1 MVYERNTRDPQSGD
15 YFGRP
20 NSQDYGRDFR
30 SDGGGYGRS
39 SAREYEAAGEF
50 DRDDNRGGRGQGYQG
65 RDDQGR
71 GDQYGREQGGRD
83 YYGGHNDRSQPSG
96 GDRYGQ
102 SRYGQGSSQS
112 YGQQGYG
119 QQGYGQQRS
128 GQGYG
133 QQSYGQRSQGSGDT
147 EYHGSYASD
156 GRRFENV
163 GRNRDADDDNR
174 RGNASR
180 GGNGDYGRQPQGYD
194 YDDRGFIARAG
205 DEVRSWFGDDEAERR
220 READARYDER
230 AYGNSGSSDSRSFGN
245 RSSNTHDDH
254 YHSWRSTQIAALDR
268 DYDEYRNENRSKFEN
283 EFSSWRTERQG
294 QRSSL
299 SQVTEH
305 MEVVGSDGS
314 HVGTVDK
321 VKGDR
326 ILLTKN
332 DRDAGGVH
340 HSIPSRWIKT
350 VDGKVTLSKSADE
363 AKSAW
368 KEEERNSA
376 MFDYGDRTGSDKKD
390 AGTSGYASG
399 SQTGSA
405 QAGNT
410 GTSTASATGTSTGST
425 ATGSTTTGGTTTGTT
440 SDTLGKSGSNTY

>member
-1 MVYERNTRDPQSGD
+1 MVYERNTRDRQSGD
-15 YFGRP
+15 YYGRP
-20 NSQDYGRDFR
+20 NSNDYGRDFR
-30 SDGGGYGRS
+30 ADGGGYGRS
-39 SAREYEAAGEF
+39 SAREYEAAGEY
-50 DRDDNRGGRGQGYQG
+50 DRDDNRSGSGQGYQG

-102 SRYGQGSSQS
+102 SRYGQGS
-112 YGQQGYG
+112 GQGYG
-119 QQGYGQQRS
+119 HQGYGQQRS

-133 QQSYGQRSQGSGDT
+133 QHSYGQRSQGSGDT

-156 GRRFENV
+156 GRRFEDV

-174 RGNASR
+174 NSSR
-180 GGNGDYGRQPQGYD
+180 GSSRNEGRDYGRQPQGYD

-230 AYGNSGSSDSRSFGN
+230 SYGNSDNRAFGN

-254 YHSWRSTQIAALDR
+254 YHGWRSSQIAALDR

-283 EFSSWRTERQG
+283 EFSSWRNERQG

-363 AKSAW
+363 AKAAW

-376 MFDYGDRTGSDKKD
+376 MFEYGDRTGGDKKD
-390 AGTSGYASG
+390 AGTSGYASS
-399 SQTGSA
+399 SQ
-405 QAGNT
+405 
-410 GTSTASATGTSTGST
+410 TGST
-425 ATGSTTTGGTTTGTT
+425 ATGSTGTSPVSTTGTTTGGTTTGTT
-440 SDTLGKSGSNTY
+440 SDTLGKSGSTTY

>member
-1 MVYERNTRDPQSGD
+1 MVYERNTRDRQSGD
-15 YFGRP
+15 YYGRP

-30 SDGGGYGRS
+30 SDGGDYGRS
-39 SAREYEAAGEF
+39 SARDYAAAGEY
-50 DRDDNRGGRGQGYQG
+50 DRDGNRG
-65 RDDQGR
+65 RDDQGNR
-71 GDQYGREQGGRD
+71 GRYGSEQRDEGGRD
-83 YYGGHNDRSQPSG
+83 YYGGHNDRQQPTG

-102 SRYGQGSSQS
+102 PQSGQSRYGQQA
-112 YGQQGYG
+112 
-119 QQGYGQQRS
+119 
-128 GQGYG
+128 
-133 QQSYGQRSQGSGDT
+133 YGQRGQGPRDT

-156 GRRFENV
+156 GHRFQDV
-163 GRNRDADDDNR
+163 GRNRHADDDNR
-174 RGNASR
+174 RSEPR
-180 GGNGDYGRQPQGYD
+180 GDDRGYGRQPQGYD

-230 AYGNSGSSDSRSFGN
+230 HDRPSTN

-254 YHSWRSTQIAALDR
+254 YRNWRSTQIAALDR
-268 DYDEYRNENRSKFEN
+268 DYDEYRNENRTKFEN

-350 VDGKVTLSKSADE
+350 VDSKVNLSKSADE
-363 AKSAW
+363 AKAAW

-376 MFDYGDRTGSDKKD
+376 MFEYGDRTGGDKKD
-390 AGTSGYASG
+390 AGATGYAS
-399 SQTGSA
+399 TT
-405 QAGNT
+405 QA
-410 GTSTASATGTSTGST
+410 
-425 ATGSTTTGGTTTGTT
+425 GSTTTTGAASTASTT
-440 SDTLGKSGSNTY
+440 SDTLGKPGSSTY

>member
-1 MVYERNTRDPQSGD
+1 MVYERYTRDRQSGD
-15 YFGRP
+15 YYGRP

-30 SDGGGYGRS
+30 SDGGDYGRS
-39 SAREYEAAGEF
+39 SAREYEAAGEY
-50 DRDDNRGGRGQGYQG
+50 DRDDNRGGRGRDTQG
-65 RDDQGR
+65 RFEQGR

-83 YYGGHNDRSQPSG
+83 YYGGHNDRSQPLG

-102 SRYGQGSSQS
+102 SRYGQG
-112 YGQQGYG
+112 YGQK
-119 QQGYGQQRS
+119 GYGQQRS
-128 GQGYG
+128 SQSYG
-133 QQSYGQRSQGSGDT
+133 QQSYGQRGQGSGDT

-156 GRRFENV
+156 GRRFEDV
-163 GRNRDADDDNR
+163 GRNRDMDDDNR
-174 RGNASR
+174 RDRSAR
-180 GGNGDYGRQPQGYD
+180 GDDRGYGRQPQGYD
-194 YDDRGFIARAG
+194 YDDRGFMARAG

-230 AYGNSGSSDSRSFGN
+230 AYGNSDSRSFGN

-299 SQVTEH
+299 SQVAEH

-332 DRDAGGVH
+332 DKDAGGVH

-350 VDGKVTLSKSADE
+350 VDSKVTLSKSADE
-363 AKSAW
+363 AKAAW

-376 MFDYGDRTGSDKKD
+376 MFDYGDRTGGDKKD
-390 AGTSGYASG
+390 ASTSYGTSTSATDTSGQATTGTGTTGTSG
-399 SQTGSA
+399 Q
-405 QAGNT
+405 
-410 GTSTASATGTSTGST
+410 
-425 ATGSTTTGGTTTGTT
+425 
-440 SDTLGKSGSNTY
+440 TLGKSFSGTY

>member
-1 MVYERNTRDPQSGD
+1 MAYERYTRDPNSGD
-15 YFGRP
+15 YYGRP

-30 SDGGGYGRS
+30 TDGGGYGRS
-39 SAREYEAAGEF
+39 SAREYEAAGEY
-50 DRDDNRGGRGQGYQG
+50 DRDNRSDRSAGDRQPRGDGYGRNYAQQDRGGRESYGNYQP
-65 RDDQGR
+65 
-71 GDQYGREQGGRD
+71 
-83 YYGGHNDRSQPSG
+83 NDRG
-96 GDRYGQ
+96 G
-102 SRYGQGSSQS
+102 S
-112 YGQQGYG
+112 
-119 QQGYGQQRS
+119 
-128 GQGYG
+128 
-133 QQSYGQRSQGSGDT
+133 QQSYGSTS

-156 GRRFENV
+156 GRRFEDV
-163 GRNRDADDDNR
+163 GPNRHADDDYRNQGR
-174 RGNASR
+174 DR
-180 GGNGDYGRQPQGYD
+180 GGRGLDRGYGRQPQGYD

-230 AYGNSGSSDSRSFGN
+230 YDRQTGSRS
-245 RSSNTHDDH
+245 SHPHDDH
-254 YHSWRSTQIAALDR
+254 YHSWRNTQIAELDR
-268 DYDEYRNENRSKFEN
+268 DYDEYRNEHRSKFEN

-294 QRSSL
+294 QRSAL

-363 AKSAW
+363 AKAAW

-376 MFDYGDRTGSDKKD
+376 MFDYGDRTGGDKKD
-390 AGTSGYASG
+390 AATTGYAS
-399 SQTGSA
+399 TT
-405 QAGNT
+405 QA
-410 GTSTASATGTSTGST
+410 GST
-425 ATGSTTTGGTTTGTT
+425 AGATSTTGTT
-440 SDTLGKSGSNTY
+440 SDTLGKSGSTTY

>member
-1 MVYERNTRDPQSGD
+1 MVYERYSRDRQSGD
-15 YFGRP
+15 YYGRP

-30 SDGGGYGRS
+30 SDGGDYGRS
-39 SAREYEAAGEF
+39 SARDYAAAGEF
-50 DRDDNRGGRGQGYQG
+50 DRDNERGRGDEGNRDRYGRGQES
-65 RDDQGR
+65 RND
-71 GDQYGREQGGRD
+71 GGRD
-83 YYGGHNDRSQPSG
+83 YYGGHNDRQQSSG
-96 GDRYGQ
+96 GDRHGQ
-102 SRYGQGSSQS
+102 SRYGQGSGEAYRPPNYRQDASPQN
-112 YGQQGYG
+112 YGQQN
-119 QQGYGQQRS
+119 
-128 GQGYG
+128 
-133 QQSYGQRSQGSGDT
+133 YGQRSQGSGDT

-156 GRRFENV
+156 GRRFEDV

-180 GGNGDYGRQPQGYD
+180 GDSRNDGRDDSRNDGRGYGRQPQGYD

-230 AYGNSGSSDSRSFGN
+230 SYGNSRDRSFGD
-245 RSSNTHDDH
+245 RSSSTHDDH

-299 SQVTEH
+299 SQVAEH
-305 MEVVGSDGS
+305 MEVLGSDGS
-314 HVGTVDK
+314 HVGTVDE

-350 VDGKVTLSKSADE
+350 VDDKVTLSKSADE
-363 AKSAW
+363 AKAAW

-376 MFDYGDRTGSDKKD
+376 MFDYGDRTGGDRTGGDKKD
-390 AGTSGYASG
+390 ASNTDYGTSPTAPSSTNGTDASG
-399 SQTGSA
+399 QPMTGTG
-405 QAGNT
+405 AGTGTGTGTT
-410 GTSTASATGTSTGST
+410 GTSSQ
-425 ATGSTTTGGTTTGTT
+425 
-440 SDTLGKSGSNTY
+440 TLGKSFSGTY

>member
-1 MVYERNTRDPQSGD
+1 MVYERNTRDRQSGD
-15 YFGRP
+15 YYGRP
-20 NSQDYGRDFR
+20 NSNDYGRDFR
-30 SDGGGYGRS
+30 ADGGGYGRS
-39 SAREYEAAGEF
+39 SAREYEAAGEY
-50 DRDDNRGGRGQGYQG
+50 DRDDNRSGRGQGYQG

-102 SRYGQGSSQS
+102 SRYGQGS
-112 YGQQGYG
+112 
-119 QQGYGQQRS
+119 

-156 GRRFENV
+156 GRRFEDV

-174 RGNASR
+174 NSSR
-180 GGNGDYGRQPQGYD
+180 GGSRNEGRDYGRQPQGYD

-230 AYGNSGSSDSRSFGN
+230 SYGNSDNRAFGN

-283 EFSSWRTERQG
+283 EFSSWRNERQG

-299 SQVTEH
+299 SLVTEH

-363 AKSAW
+363 AKAAW

-376 MFDYGDRTGSDKKD
+376 MFEYGDRTGGDKKD
-390 AGTSGYASG
+390 TGSSGYAS
-399 SQTGSA
+399 
-405 QAGNT
+405 
-410 GTSTASATGTSTGST
+410 STQTGST
-425 ATGSTTTGGTTTGTT
+425 ATGTASGTGTTPGSTTTGGTTTGTT
-440 SDTLGKSGSNTY
+440 SDTLGKSGSTTY

>member
-1 MVYERNTRDPQSGD
+1 MVYERNTRDRQSGD
-15 YFGRP
+15 YYGRP

-30 SDGGGYGRS
+30 ADGGDYGRS
-39 SAREYEAAGEF
+39 SAREYEAAGEY
-50 DRDDNRGGRGQGYQG
+50 DRDRHGG
-65 RDDQGR
+65 RDDR
-71 GDQYGREQGGRD
+71 SRDQGGRD
-83 YYGGHNDRSQPSG
+83 YYGGHNDRQQPSG

-102 SRYGQGSSQS
+102 R
-112 YGQQGYG
+112 GYG
-119 QQGYGQQRS
+119 QQN
-128 GQGYG
+128 YG
-133 QQSYGQRSQGSGDT
+133 QQSYGRQDPGQQRYGQQTYGQRSQGSSDT

-156 GRRFENV
+156 GRRFEDV
-163 GRNRDADDDNR
+163 GRNRHADDDNR
-174 RGNASR
+174 TSRDDNRG
-180 GGNGDYGRQPQGYD
+180 YGRQPQGYD
-194 YDDRGFIARAG
+194 YDDRSFIARAG

-230 AYGNSGSSDSRSFGN
+230 SHGGSDNRSFGN
-245 RSSNTHDDH
+245 RASNPHDDH

-299 SQVTEH
+299 SQVAEH

-363 AKSAW
+363 AKAAW

-376 MFDYGDRTGSDKKD
+376 MFEYGDRTGGDKKD
-390 AGTSGYASG
+390 TGTTGYAS
-399 SQTGSA
+399 SA
-405 QAGNT
+405 Q
-410 GTSTASATGTSTGST
+410 
-425 ATGSTTTGGTTTGTT
+425 TGSTTGAASTTGSTGIGTT
-440 SDTLGKSGSNTY
+440 SDTLGNKSGSTTY

>member
-1 MVYERNTRDPQSGD
+1 MVYERYTRDRQSGD
-15 YFGRP
+15 FYGRP

-30 SDGGGYGRS
+30 SDGGDYGRS
-39 SAREYEAAGEF
+39 SARDYAAAGEY
-50 DRDDNRGGRGQGYQG
+50 DRDATRG
-65 RDDQGR
+65 RDREDQGR
-71 GDQYGREQGGRD
+71 SDQYGREQGGRD

-96 GDRYGQ
+96 GDRYAQ
-102 SRYGQGSSQS
+102 SRYGQGS
-112 YGQQGYG
+112 GQD
-119 QQGYGQQRS
+119 YGQQRS

-133 QQSYGQRSQGSGDT
+133 QQSYGQRSQGSADT

-156 GRRFENV
+156 GHRFEDV

-180 GGNGDYGRQPQGYD
+180 GDNRNDGRGYGRQPQGYD

-230 AYGNSGSSDSRSFGN
+230 SYGNSVNRAFGN

-299 SQVTEH
+299 SQVAEH

-363 AKSAW
+363 AKAAW

-376 MFDYGDRTGSDKKD
+376 MFEYGDRTGGEKKD
-390 AGTSGYASG
+390 AGTSGYAS
-399 SQTGSA
+399 S
-405 QAGNT
+405 
-410 GTSTASATGTSTGST
+410 TSTGST
-425 ATGSTTTGGTTTGTT
+425 STTGAASTSSTT
-440 SDTLGKSGSNTY
+440 SDTLGKSGSTTY

>member
-1 MVYERNTRDPQSGD
+1 MVYERNTRDRQSGD
-15 YFGRP
+15 YFGGP
-20 NSQDYGRDFR
+20 NSNDYGRDFR
-30 SDGGGYGRS
+30 ADGGGYGRS
-39 SAREYEAAGEF
+39 SAREYEAAGEY
-50 DRDDNRGGRGQGYQG
+50 DRDDNRGSRSQASDGRY
-65 RDDQGR
+65 DQGR
-71 GDQYGREQGGRD
+71 SDPYGREQGGRD

-102 SRYGQGSSQS
+102 SRYGQGSSQ
-112 YGQQGYG
+112 
-119 QQGYGQQRS
+119 GYGQQRS

-133 QQSYGQRSQGSGDT
+133 QQSYGQRNEGSGDT

-156 GRRFENV
+156 GHRFADV

-174 RGNASR
+174 RGNTSR
-180 GGNGDYGRQPQGYD
+180 SDSRNDGRDYGRQPQGYD

-230 AYGNSGSSDSRSFGN
+230 SYGNSDNRAFGN

-254 YHSWRSTQIAALDR
+254 YRGWRSSQIAALDR
-268 DYDEYRNENRSKFEN
+268 DYDEYRNENRSKFET
-283 EFSSWRTERQG
+283 EFSSWRNERQG

-363 AKSAW
+363 AKAAW

-376 MFDYGDRTGSDKKD
+376 MFEYGDRTGGDKKD
-390 AGTSGYASG
+390 AGTSGYAS
-399 SQTGSA
+399 SASTGS
-405 QAGNT
+405 
-410 GTSTASATGTSTGST
+410 SSATGAASTSS
-425 ATGSTTTGGTTTGTT
+425 TT
-440 SDTLGKSGSNTY
+440 SDTLGKSGSTTY

>member
-1 MVYERNTRDPQSGD
+1 MVYERNTRDRQSGD
-15 YFGRP
+15 YYGRP

-30 SDGGGYGRS
+30 SDGGDYGRS
-39 SAREYEAAGEF
+39 SARDYAAAGEYG
-50 DRDDNRGGRGQGYQG
+50 RDGNRG
-65 RDDQGR
+65 RDDQGNR
-71 GDQYGREQGGRD
+71 GRYGSEQRDEGGRD
-83 YYGGHNDRSQPSG
+83 YYGGHNDRQQPTG

-102 SRYGQGSSQS
+102 SQSGQSRYGQQA
-112 YGQQGYG
+112 
-119 QQGYGQQRS
+119 
-128 GQGYG
+128 
-133 QQSYGQRSQGSGDT
+133 YGQRDQGSRDT

-156 GRRFENV
+156 GHRFQDV
-163 GRNRDADDDNR
+163 GRNRHADDDNR
-174 RGNASR
+174 RSGPR
-180 GGNGDYGRQPQGYD
+180 GDNRGYGRQPRGYD

-205 DEVRSWFGDDEAERR
+205 DEVRSWFGDDDAERR
-220 READARYDER
+220 READARSYRHPGDR
-230 AYGNSGSSDSRSFGN
+230 SSGN
-245 RSSNTHDDH
+245 RSSSTHDDH
-254 YHSWRSTQIAALDR
+254 YHNWRSTQIAALDR
-268 DYDEYRNENRSKFEN
+268 DYDEYRNENRTKFEN

-350 VDGKVTLSKSADE
+350 VDGKVNLSKSADE
-363 AKSAW
+363 AKAAW

-376 MFDYGDRTGSDKKD
+376 MFEYGDRTGGDKKD
-390 AGTSGYASG
+390 AGATGYAS
-399 SQTGSA
+399 TT
-405 QAGNT
+405 QA
-410 GTSTASATGTSTGST
+410 
-425 ATGSTTTGGTTTGTT
+425 GGTTTTGIASTTGTP
-440 SDTLGKSGSNTY
+440 SDTLGKSGSGTY

>member
-1 MVYERNTRDPQSGD
+1 MVYERNTRDRQSGD
-15 YFGRP
+15 YYGRP

-30 SDGGGYGRS
+30 SDGGDYGRS
-39 SAREYEAAGEF
+39 SARDYAAAGEF
-50 DRDDNRGGRGQGYQG
+50 DRDDDRGDHGYRGGYRG
-65 RDDQGR
+65 RDDQGS
-71 GDQYGREQGGRD
+71 RD
-83 YYGGHNDRSQPSG
+83 YYGGHNDRQQPSG
-96 GDRYGQ
+96 SDRYGQ
-102 SRYGQGSSQS
+102 SRYGQAAGQS

-119 QQGYGQQRS
+119 RQDSAQPRYGQQN
-128 GQGYG
+128 
-133 QQSYGQRSQGSGDT
+133 YGQRSPGSGDT

-156 GRRFENV
+156 GRRFEDV
-163 GRNRDADDDNR
+163 GRNRHADDDNR
-174 RGNASR
+174 TSR
-180 GGNGDYGRQPQGYD
+180 GDNRNDGRDYGRQPQGYD

-230 AYGNSGSSDSRSFGN
+230 SYGGSENRSFGN
-245 RSSNTHDDH
+245 RASNPHDDH

-268 DYDEYRNENRSKFEN
+268 DYDEYRHENRSKFET
-283 EFSSWRTERQG
+283 EFSSWRNERQG

-363 AKSAW
+363 AKATW

-376 MFDYGDRTGSDKKD
+376 MFEYGDRTGGDKKD
-390 AGTSGYASG
+390 AGTTGYAS
-399 SQTGSA
+399 TT
-405 QAGNT
+405 QA
-410 GTSTASATGTSTGST
+410 GST
-425 ATGSTTTGGTTTGTT
+425 AGATSTTGTA
-440 SDTLGKSGSNTY
+440 SDTLGKSGSTTY

>member
-1 MVYERNTRDPQSGD
+1 MVYERNTRDRQSGD
-15 YFGRP
+15 YFGGP
-20 NSQDYGRDFR
+20 NSNDYGRDFR
-30 SDGGGYGRS
+30 ADGGGYGRS
-39 SAREYEAAGEF
+39 SAREYEAAGEY
-50 DRDDNRGGRGQGYQG
+50 DRDDNRGSRSQASDGRY
-65 RDDQGR
+65 DQGR
-71 GDQYGREQGGRD
+71 SDPYGREQGGRD

-102 SRYGQGSSQS
+102 SRYGQGSSQ
-112 YGQQGYG
+112 
-119 QQGYGQQRS
+119 GYGQQRS

-133 QQSYGQRSQGSGDT
+133 QQSYGQRNEGSGDT

-156 GRRFENV
+156 GHRFADV

-174 RGNASR
+174 RGNTSR
-180 GGNGDYGRQPQGYD
+180 SDSRNDGRDYGRQPQGYD

-230 AYGNSGSSDSRSFGN
+230 SYGNSDNRAFGN
-245 RSSNTHDDH
+245 HSSNTHDDH
-254 YHSWRSTQIAALDR
+254 YHGWRSSQIAALDR
-268 DYDEYRNENRSKFEN
+268 DYDEYRNESRSKFET
-283 EFSSWRTERQG
+283 EFSSWRNERQG

-363 AKSAW
+363 AKAAW

-376 MFDYGDRTGSDKKD
+376 MFEYGDRTGGDKKD
-390 AGTSGYASG
+390 AGTSGYAS
-399 SQTGSA
+399 SASTGS
-405 QAGNT
+405 
-410 GTSTASATGTSTGST
+410 SSATGAASTSS
-425 ATGSTTTGGTTTGTT
+425 TT
-440 SDTLGKSGSNTY
+440 SDTLGKSGSTTY

>member
-1 MVYERNTRDPQSGD
+1 MVYERNTRDRQSGD
-15 YFGRP
+15 YYGRP

-30 SDGGGYGRS
+30 PDGGDYGRS
-39 SAREYEAAGEF
+39 SARDYAAAGEY
-50 DRDDNRGGRGQGYQG
+50 DRDGNRGRYDQN
-65 RDDQGR
+65 RDDQNR
-71 GDQYGREQGGRD
+71 DQGGRD
-83 YYGGHNDRSQPSG
+83 YYGGHNDRQQPSG
-96 GDRYGQ
+96 ADRYGQ
-102 SRYGQGSSQS
+102 SRYGQGSGQGYGQQGYGRQDSGQQR

-119 QQGYGQQRS
+119 QQN
-128 GQGYG
+128 
-133 QQSYGQRSQGSGDT
+133 YGQRSQGSGET

-156 GRRFENV
+156 GRRFEDV
-163 GRNRDADDDNR
+163 GRNRHADDDNR
-174 RGNASR
+174 NAPRGDNR
-180 GGNGDYGRQPQGYD
+180 GYGGQPQGYD

-230 AYGNSGSSDSRSFGN
+230 SQGSYGDRSFGN

-268 DYDEYRNENRSKFEN
+268 DYDEYRDENRSKFEN

-299 SQVTEH
+299 SQVAEH
-305 MEVVGSDGS
+305 MEVVGSDDS

-363 AKSAW
+363 AKAAW

-376 MFDYGDRTGSDKKD
+376 MFEYGDRTGGDKKD
-390 AGTSGYASG
+390 AGTTGYAAS
-399 SQTGSA
+399 SQTGST
-405 QAGNT
+405 T
-410 GTSTASATGTSTGST
+410 GAASTTGST
-425 ATGSTTTGGTTTGTT
+425 APGSTTSTT
-440 SDTLGKSGSNTY
+440 SDTLGKSGSTTY

>member
-1 MVYERNTRDPQSGD
+1 MVYERNTRDRQSGD

-30 SDGGGYGRS
+30 ADGGDYSRS
-39 SAREYEAAGEF
+39 SAREYEAAGEY
-50 DRDDNRGGRGQGYQG
+50 DRDDNRGGRSQANPA
-65 RDDQGR
+65 R
-71 GDQYGREQGGRD
+71 GDQPRGDPYGREHGGRG

-102 SRYGQGSSQS
+102 SRYGQGS
-112 YGQQGYG
+112 GQGNG
-119 QQGYGQQRS
+119 Q
-128 GQGYG
+128 QGYG
-133 QQSYGQRSQGSGDT
+133 QQSYGQRGQGAGDT

-156 GRRFENV
+156 GHRFADV

-174 RGNASR
+174 RDNPSR
-180 GGNGDYGRQPQGYD
+180 GGSRNDGRDYGRQPQGYD

-230 AYGNSGSSDSRSFGN
+230 SYGSSDNRAFGN
-245 RSSNTHDDH
+245 RASNPHDDH

-299 SQVTEH
+299 SQVAEH

-321 VKGDR
+321 VRGDR

-363 AKSAW
+363 AKAAW
-368 KEEERNSA
+368 KDEERNSA
-376 MFDYGDRTGSDKKD
+376 MFEYGDRTGTDKKD
-390 AGTSGYASG
+390 AGTTGYAS
-399 SQTGSA
+399 SS
-405 QAGNT
+405 
-410 GTSTASATGTSTGST
+410 STGST
-425 ATGSTTTGGTTTGTT
+425 STGAASTTGTT
-440 SDTLGKSGSNTY
+440 SDTLGKSGSTTY

>member
-1 MVYERNTRDPQSGD
+1 MVYERNTRDRQSGD
-15 YFGRP
+15 YYGRP

-30 SDGGGYGRS
+30 SDGGDYGRS
-39 SAREYEAAGEF
+39 SARDYAAAGEY
-50 DRDDNRGGRGQGYQG
+50 DRDQSRG

-71 GDQYGREQGGRD
+71 GSQGRDHQGRGDAYGREQGGRD
-83 YYGGHNDRSQPSG
+83 YYGGHNDRQQPSG
-96 GDRYGQ
+96 NDRFGS
-102 SRYGQGSSQS
+102 SRYGQP
-112 YGQQGYG
+112 GYG
-119 QQGYGQQRS
+119 QGGQN
-128 GQGYG
+128 
-133 QQSYGQRSQGSGDT
+133 SGDT

-156 GRRFENV
+156 GRRFEDV
-163 GRNRDADDDNR
+163 GRNRHADDDYR
-174 RGNASR
+174 RGNADRNDGNR
-180 GGNGDYGRQPQGYD
+180 GGYGRQPQGYD

-230 AYGNSGSSDSRSFGN
+230 TDRPSGGRT
-245 RSSNTHDDH
+245 SNPHDDH

-299 SQVTEH
+299 SQVAEH

-332 DRDAGGVH
+332 DKDAGGVH

-363 AKSAW
+363 AKAAW

-390 AGTSGYASG
+390 AG
-399 SQTGSA
+399 
-405 QAGNT
+405 
-410 GTSTASATGTSTGST
+410 SATYGASSGTG
-425 ATGSTTTGGTTTGTT
+425 AERDQGATTTGTAAGT
-440 SDTLGKSGSNTY
+440 TGQTPGKSFSGGY

>member
-1 MVYERNTRDPQSGD
+1 MVYERNTRDRQSGD
-15 YFGRP
+15 YYGRP

-30 SDGGGYGRS
+30 SDGGDYGRS
-39 SAREYEAAGEF
+39 SARDYAAAGEF
-50 DRDDNRGGRGQGYQG
+50 DRDTRG
-65 RDDQGR
+65 RDDQGSR
-71 GDQYGREQGGRD
+71 DQYGREQNRDQGSRD
-83 YYGGHNDRSQPSG
+83 YYGGHNDRQQPSG

-102 SRYGQGSSQS
+102 SRYGQGSR
-112 YGQQGYG
+112 QGYG
-119 QQGYGQQRS
+119 QQDYGCQNS
-128 GQGYG
+128 GQRYS
-133 QQSYGQRSQGSGDT
+133 QQNQRSQGSGDT

-156 GRRFENV
+156 GRRFEDV
-163 GRNRDADDDNR
+163 GRNRHADDDNR
-174 RGNASR
+174 NAPRGNDR
-180 GGNGDYGRQPQGYD
+180 GYGRQPQGYD

-230 AYGNSGSSDSRSFGN
+230 SYGNSDNRAFGN
-245 RSSNTHDDH
+245 RASNPHDDH

-268 DYDEYRNENRSKFEN
+268 DYDEYRDENRSKFEN

-299 SQVTEH
+299 SQVAEH

-363 AKSAW
+363 AKAAW

-376 MFDYGDRTGSDKKD
+376 MFEYGDRTGGDKKD
-390 AGTSGYASG
+390 AGTTGYAS
-399 SQTGSA
+399 STQTGS
-405 QAGNT
+405 T
-410 GTSTASATGTSTGST
+410 STTSTASA
-425 ATGSTTTGGTTTGTT
+425 TGTT
-440 SDTLGKSGSNTY
+440 SDTLGKSGSTTY

>member
-30 SDGGGYGRS
+30 ADGGGYGRS
-39 SAREYEAAGEF
+39 SAREYEAAGEY
-50 DRDDNRGGRGQGYQG
+50 DRDDNRGGRGPGYQG

-102 SRYGQGSSQS
+102 SRDGQSRDGQSRYGQSRYGQGSS
-112 YGQQGYG
+112 
-119 QQGYGQQRS
+119 QGYGQQRS

-133 QQSYGQRSQGSGDT
+133 QPSYGQGSQGSGDT

-156 GRRFENV
+156 GRRFEDV
-163 GRNRDADDDNR
+163 GRNRHADDDNR
-174 RGNASR
+174 NPSR
-180 GGNGDYGRQPQGYD
+180 GDSRNEGRDYGRQPQGYD

-230 AYGNSGSSDSRSFGN
+230 SYGNSDNRSFGN

-268 DYDEYRNENRSKFEN
+268 DYDEYRHENRSKFEN

-299 SQVTEH
+299 SQVAEH

-332 DRDAGGVH
+332 DKDAGGVH

-363 AKSAW
+363 AKAAW

-376 MFDYGDRTGSDKKD
+376 MFEYGDRTGGDKKD
-390 AGTSGYASG
+390 TSTSNYGTSSASTTNSG
-399 SQTGSA
+399 TTG
-405 QAGNT
+405 QATT
-410 GTSTASATGTSTGST
+410 GTE
-425 ATGSTTTGGTTTGTT
+425 TTGTT
-440 SDTLGKSGSNTY
+440 GTSGQALGKSFSGTY

>member
-1 MVYERNTRDPQSGD
+1 MVYERNTRDRQSGD
-15 YFGRP
+15 YYGRP

-30 SDGGGYGRS
+30 SDGGDYGRS
-39 SAREYEAAGEF
+39 SARDYAAAGEF
-50 DRDDNRGGRGQGYQG
+50 DRDNRERN
-65 RDDQGR
+65 DQGSR
-71 GDQYGREQGGRD
+71 DQYGRDHYGREQNRDQGGRD
-83 YYGGHNDRSQPSG
+83 YYGGHNDRQQPSG

-102 SRYGQGSSQS
+102 SRYGQQGYGRQDSGQQR
-112 YGQQGYG
+112 YGQQG
-119 QQGYGQQRS
+119 
-128 GQGYG
+128 
-133 QQSYGQRSQGSGDT
+133 YGQRSQGSGDT

-156 GRRFENV
+156 GRRFEDV
-163 GRNRDADDDNR
+163 GRNRHADDDNR
-174 RGNASR
+174 NTQRGDNR
-180 GGNGDYGRQPQGYD
+180 GYGRQPQGYD

-230 AYGNSGSSDSRSFGN
+230 SYGNSDSRSFGN

-363 AKSAW
+363 AKAAW

-376 MFDYGDRTGSDKKD
+376 MFDYGDRTGGDKKD
-390 AGTSGYASG
+390 AGTTGYAS
-399 SQTGSA
+399 TA
-405 QAGNT
+405 QARST
-410 GTSTASATGTSTGST
+410 TSAAST
-425 ATGSTTTGGTTTGTT
+425 TGSTTPGSTTGTT
-440 SDTLGKSGSNTY
+440 SDTLGKSGSTTY

>member
-1 MVYERNTRDPQSGD
+1 MVYERNTRDRQSGD
-15 YFGRP
+15 YYGRP

-30 SDGGGYGRS
+30 SDGGDYGRS
-39 SAREYEAAGEF
+39 SARDYAAAGEF
-50 DRDDNRGGRGQGYQG
+50 DRDTRG
-65 RDDQGR
+65 RDDQGSR
-71 GDQYGREQGGRD
+71 DQYGREQNRDQGGRD
-83 YYGGHNDRSQPSG
+83 YDGGHNDRQQPSG

-102 SRYGQGSSQS
+102 SRYGQGS
-112 YGQQGYG
+112 GQGYG
-119 QQGYGQQRS
+119 QQGYGRQDS
-128 GQGYG
+128 GQRYG
-133 QQSYGQRSQGSGDT
+133 QQNQRSQGSGDT

-156 GRRFENV
+156 GRRFEDV
-163 GRNRDADDDNR
+163 GRNRHADDDNR
-174 RGNASR
+174 NAPRGNDR
-180 GGNGDYGRQPQGYD
+180 GYGRQPQGYD

-230 AYGNSGSSDSRSFGN
+230 SYGNSDSRSFGN
-245 RSSNTHDDH
+245 RPSNPHDDH

-299 SQVTEH
+299 SQVAEH
-305 MEVVGSDGS
+305 MEVVGSDDS

-363 AKSAW
+363 AKAAW

-376 MFDYGDRTGSDKKD
+376 MFEYGDRTGGDKKD
-390 AGTSGYASG
+390 AGTTGYAAS
-399 SQTGSA
+399 SQTGST
-405 QAGNT
+405 T
-410 GTSTASATGTSTGST
+410 GAASTTGST
-425 ATGSTTTGGTTTGTT
+425 APGSTTSTT
-440 SDTLGKSGSNTY
+440 SDTLGKSGSTTY

>member
-1 MVYERNTRDPQSGD
+1 MVYERNTRDRQSGD
-15 YFGRP
+15 YYGRP

-30 SDGGGYGRS
+30 SDGGDYGRS
-39 SAREYEAAGEF
+39 SARDYAAAGEF
-50 DRDDNRGGRGQGYQG
+50 DRHNERG
-65 RDDQGR
+65 RDDQRGR
-71 GDQYGREQGGRD
+71 DQYGREQNRDQGNRD
-83 YYGGHNDRSQPSG
+83 YYGGHNDRQQPSG

-102 SRYGQGSSQS
+102 SRYGQGSGQA

-119 QQGYGQQRS
+119 RQE
-128 GQGYG
+128 
-133 QQSYGQRSQGSGDT
+133 YGQRSQGSGDT

-156 GRRFENV
+156 GRRFEDV
-163 GRNRDADDDNR
+163 GRNRHADDDYRNAPRGDNR
-174 RGNASR
+174 G
-180 GGNGDYGRQPQGYD
+180 YGRQPQGYD

-230 AYGNSGSSDSRSFGN
+230 SYGNPGDRSFGN
-245 RSSNTHDDH
+245 RSSNPHDDH
-254 YHSWRSTQIAALDR
+254 YHRWRSTQIAALDR

-283 EFSSWRTERQG
+283 EFSSWRNERQG

-299 SQVTEH
+299 SKVAEH

-363 AKSAW
+363 AKAAW

-376 MFDYGDRTGSDKKD
+376 MFEYGDRTGGDKKD
-390 AGTSGYASG
+390 AG
-399 SQTGSA
+399 
-405 QAGNT
+405 
-410 GTSTASATGTSTGST
+410 SATYGASSVSG
-425 ATGSTTTGGTTTGTT
+425 ADRDPGATTTGTAAGT
-440 SDTLGKSGSNTY
+440 TGQTPGKSFSGSY

>member
-15 YFGRP
+15 YYGRP

-39 SAREYEAAGEF
+39 SAREYEAAGEYERG
-50 DRDDNRGGRGQGYQG
+50 DRAQGNRG
-65 RDDQGR
+65 RDTEER
-71 GDQYGREQGGRD
+71 GDRYGREQIGRQQGGGD

-96 GDRYGQ
+96 GGRYGQ
-102 SRYGQGSSQS
+102 SRYEQGSGQR
-112 YGQQGYG
+112 YGQQGYAG
-119 QQGYGQQRS
+119 EQDYGRQRT

-133 QQSYGQRSQGSGDT
+133 QQSQGSANT

-156 GRRFENV
+156 GRRFEDV
-163 GRNRDADDDNR
+163 GQNRHADDDNR
-174 RGNASR
+174 RGYASR
-180 GGNGDYGRQPQGYD
+180 SDNRDYGRQPQGYD

-230 AYGNSGSSDSRSFGN
+230 SYGGSDNRAFGN
-245 RSSNTHDDH
+245 RSSSTHDDH
-254 YHSWRSTQIAALDR
+254 YHNWRSTQIAALDA

-294 QRSSL
+294 QRGSL
-299 SQVTEH
+299 SKVTEH

-332 DRDAGGVH
+332 DKDAGGIH
-340 HSIPSRWIKT
+340 HSIPSRWIKS
-350 VDGKVTLSKSADE
+350 VDGKVSLSKSADE
-363 AKSAW
+363 AKAAW
-368 KEEERNSA
+368 TDEERSSA
-376 MFDYGDRTGSDKKD
+376 LFDYGDRTGESRSVDRQN
-390 AGTSGYASG
+390 AS
-399 SQTGSA
+399 
-405 QAGNT
+405 
-410 GTSTASATGTSTGST
+410 STAYGSTNST
-425 ATGSTTTGGTTTGTT
+425 ATDEDTTNRNRSVTSTSAGIDSSSSATP
-440 SDTLGKSGSNTY
+440 GKSFSGS

>member
-1 MVYERNTRDPQSGD
+1 MVYERNTRDRQSGD
-15 YFGRP
+15 YYGRP

-30 SDGGGYGRS
+30 SDGGDYGRS
-39 SAREYEAAGEF
+39 SARDYAAAGEF
-50 DRDDNRGGRGQGYQG
+50 DRDTRG
-65 RDDQGR
+65 RDDQGSR
-71 GDQYGREQGGRD
+71 DQYGREQNRDQGGRD
-83 YYGGHNDRSQPSG
+83 YDGGHNDRQQPSG

-102 SRYGQGSSQS
+102 SRYGQGS
-112 YGQQGYG
+112 GQGYG
-119 QQGYGQQRS
+119 QQGYGRQDS
-128 GQGYG
+128 GQRYG
-133 QQSYGQRSQGSGDT
+133 QQNQRSQGSGDT

-156 GRRFENV
+156 GRRFEDV
-163 GRNRDADDDNR
+163 GRNRHADDDNR
-174 RGNASR
+174 NAPRGNDR
-180 GGNGDYGRQPQGYD
+180 GYGRQPQGYD

-230 AYGNSGSSDSRSFGN
+230 SYGNSDSRSFGN
-245 RSSNTHDDH
+245 RPSNPHDDH

-268 DYDEYRNENRSKFEN
+268 DYDEYRNENRSKFET
-283 EFSSWRTERQG
+283 EFSSWRNERQG

-363 AKSAW
+363 AKAAW

-376 MFDYGDRTGSDKKD
+376 MFEYGDRTGGDKKD
-390 AGTSGYASG
+390 AGISGYASN
-399 SQTGSA
+399 SQ
-405 QAGNT
+405 
-410 GTSTASATGTSTGST
+410 TGST
-425 ATGSTTTGGTTTGTT
+425 ATGSTQTGSTGTGTASTTGTATGGTTTGTT
-440 SDTLGKSGSNTY
+440 SDTLGKSGSTTY